1 MSTSLRIQWWWRLW
15 PVNKCCTH
23 NGNTQDWSTLQW
35 RGTGKWMTLS
45 SIRWPPP
52 PLYRGV
58 SRYLWTQTAW
68 GHSWPSGVWS
78 RARGSGPSLAE
89 PRGEWKVKRKEE
101 EDENSE
107 KENGLETAIK
117 YANQW
122 TAYVTAA
129 TAIVWS
135 RHSKEPHRMYPK

>member
-1 MSTSLRIQWWWRLW
+1 MGTHKTGVHFSGEGRGNEWRYL
-15 PVNKCCTH
+15 VL
-23 NGNTQDWSTLQW
+23 DA
-35 RGTGKWMTLS
+35 
-45 SIRWPPP
+45 PPP
-52 PLYRGV
+52 PSIVGCRGTFEPKRRGV
-58 SRYLWTQTAW
+58 TLDQVAFGAVLGAQGRAW
-68 GHSWPSGVWS
+68 P
-78 RARGSGPSLAE
+78 E
-89 PRGEWKVKRKEE
+89 PRREWKVKRKEE

>member
-15 PVNKCCTH
+15 PGNKCCTH

-52 PLYRGV
+52 PSIVGCRGTFEPKRRRV
-58 SRYLWTQTAW
+58 TLDQVAFGAVLGAQGRAW
-68 GHSWPSGVWS
+68 P
-78 RARGSGPSLAE
+78 E